1 MFYDIFCNFARMKI
15 EDGKRIDELDWLKAV
30 CIILMVMFH
39 VVFIEQQFPVAKHV
53 VYVFHMPVFL
63 LISGFVM
70 RRHSRTLKEMA
81 WSTLGLALPYLVMES
96 AYIIAASVLP
106 INEHIDNLTVLG
118 FVERLFVH
126 PIGPYWFLHT
136 LIILSVLNYAFAKLC
151 QHRRIIHYILFTAT
165 AYLLSLMGVVSFFL
179 ALYYLAG
186 VVVRTEMGAFN
197 KAFYPNPFAVL
208 GAMVMVVLLCD
219 IMEKE
224 NLFGILF
231 NVIIVDALIYVY
243 RFLPGK
249 VRSAFLFIGRN
260 TLPILLFSPL
270 FTLLAKYYQPT
281 ALLPA
286 LYSLYPTLST
296 LLFLLVAT
304 STGVYGSILIKW
316 TMEKLRIARFLFLRK
331 V

>member
-1 MFYDIFCNFARMKI
+1 MSKI
-15 EDGKRIDELDWLKAV
+15 VSKRIDELDWLKAV

-39 VVFIEQQFPVAKHV
+39 LVFIEQQYPVAKHI

-63 LISGFVM
+63 VISGYLM
-70 RRHSRTLKEMA
+70 KTQRTIRQMA
-81 WSTLGLALPYLVMES
+81 WSTAALALPYLVMES
-96 AYIIAASVLP
+96 AYIVAASILP
-106 INEHIDNLTVLG
+106 INEHIDNLTILG
-118 FVERLFVH
+118 FLGRLFLH
-126 PIGPYWFLHT
+126 PIGPYWFIHT
-136 LIILSVLNYAFAKLC
+136 LIVLSLLNYVCAKGGT
-151 QHRRIIHYILFTAT
+151 RWRIIHYLLFAAV
-165 AYLLSLMGVVSFFL
+165 AYLLSMLGLVSFTL

-186 VVVRTEMGAFN
+186 VLVRSEIGLFM
-197 KAFYPNPFAVL
+197 KAFFPNFFAVVVAL
-208 GAMVMVVLLCD
+208 VMAILFCD
-219 IMEKE
+219 GMAKE
-224 NLFGILF
+224 NSLGVIF
-231 NVIIVDALIYVY
+231 NIIVIDALLYVY

-286 LYSLYPTLST
+286 LYSLHPTLST